1 MIFLILIVIIA
12 VLLIIIYLQNEE
24 VSTSHRIINELRKP
38 QEAPQDQT
46 SQNLIHDAA
55 EKANEIVTA
64 AELESLKFSAEK
76 ETELN
81 LFESQYQQKMDNMV
95 SQIFALLSQT
105 VKNVEGGFS
114 SSLIQTEKDHEK
126 FISTVEQHSSEWQN
140 KLETDMSSRVNNL
153 LFNFEQNLANFL
165 SKAEKESLDAINL
178 ELRSARQLIDSYKSQ
193 QLSLVDENIVAVLER
208 SMNLVLKEK
217 LSLKDQLDL
226 VYEALERAKLEK
238 FLV

>member
-1 MIFLILIVIIA
+1 MIVLVGIVIIS

-24 VSTSHRIINELRKP
+24 TTTSHRIINELRKP
-38 QEAPQDQT
+38 EQSPQDLS
-46 SQNLIHDAA
+46 SQNLIQDATKKASDIITQA
-55 EKANEIVTA
+55 EV
-64 AELESLKFSAEK
+64 ESLKFSTEK

-81 LFESQYQQKMDNMV
+81 LFESQYQQKLDSLI

-114 SSLIQTEKDHEK
+114 TSLTQTEKDHEK
-126 FISTVEQHSSEWQN
+126 FISTVEKHSLEWQT

-193 QLSLVDENIVAVLER
+193 QISLVDENIVAVLER

-226 VYEALERAKLEK
+226 VYEALERAKIEK